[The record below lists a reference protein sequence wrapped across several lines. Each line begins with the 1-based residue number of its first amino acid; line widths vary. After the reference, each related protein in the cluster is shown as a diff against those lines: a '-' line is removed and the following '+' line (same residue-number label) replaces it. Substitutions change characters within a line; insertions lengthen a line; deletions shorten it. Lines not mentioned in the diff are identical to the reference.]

1 MLQASNLT
9 LWRGDTCLFEQLSLR
24 IESATA
30 LVVRGPNGAGKT
42 TLLRVLCGLTRPEA
56 GEILWQGR
64 PAPAA
69 LRGQV
74 AYSGHHPGLKV
85 DLTVRQNLEFY
96 RRLGGGGGADRLDE
110 VLTQLGI
117 RRCADLAVRHLSAGQ
132 KRRTALARI
141 LLSGAPLWLLDEPFS
156 NMDTLGRQFMEQQI
170 GQHVR
175 SGGLTAIVVHG
186 LLQLHDVETRTLEL
200 GGD

>member
-24 IESATA
+24 IEPATA

-42 TLLRVLCGLTRPEA
+42 TLLRVLCGLTRPET
-56 GEILWQGR
+56 GDILWQGR

-96 RRLGGGGGADRLDE
+96 RRLDTGTSDRLLE
-110 VLTQLGI
+110 VLTQLDIG
-117 RRCADLAVRHLSAGQ
+117 RCADLAIRHLSAGQ

-141 LLSGAPLWLLDEPFS
+141 LLSTAPLWLLDEPFS
-156 NMDTLGRQFMEQQI
+156 NMDTRGRQFMEQQI
-170 GQHVR
+170 GEHVR
-175 SGGLTAIVVHG
+175 AGGLAAIVVHG
-186 LLQLHDVETRTLEL
+186 RLQLHDVETRTLEL

>member
-1 MLQASNLT
+1 MLQARNLT

-24 IESATA
+24 IEPATA
-30 LVVRGPNGAGKT
+30 LVVRGPNGTGKT
-42 TLLRVLCGLTRPEA
+42 TLLRVLCGLTRPET
-56 GEILWQGR
+56 GDILWQGR

-96 RRLGGGGGADRLDE
+96 RRLDTGASDRLLE
-110 VLTQLGI
+110 VLTQLDIG
-117 RRCADLAVRHLSAGQ
+117 RCADLAIRHLSAGQ

-141 LLSGAPLWLLDEPFS
+141 LLSTAPLWLLDEPFS
-156 NMDTLGRQFMEQQI
+156 NMDTRGRQFMEQRI
-170 GQHVR
+170 GEHVR
-175 SGGLTAIVVHG
+175 AGGLAAIVVHG
-186 LLQLHDVETRTLEL
+186 RLQLHDVETRTLEL